1 MIPKKLAPDL
11 IRGGCRFPAC
21 AKPCKRPSLPVD
33 ATAGE
38 ARSDKIMRNIKLAGS
53 KNHDGRACARPSR
66 SLRCYPLQGT
76 RIKSTIWCDAGSCD
90 HTQANLTLAI
100 VTFGR
105 TKRDRSG
112 DEDSASPAS
121 LKRKRASARAV
132 RVWG

>member
-1 MIPKKLAPDL
+1 MNEFGHSRMIPKSGSNNKLKRNGGSTPFRFIAAKRRLGQPSERVR
-11 IRGGCRFPAC
+11 IRR
-21 AKPCKRPSLPVD
+21 R
-33 ATAGE
+33 
-38 ARSDKIMRNIKLAGS
+38 

-76 RIKSTIWCDAGSCD
+76 RIKSTKWCNAGSYG

-112 DEDSASPAS
+112 KEDSARLPS
-121 LKRKRASARAV
+121 LK
-132 RVWG
+132 